1 MREIYM
7 RILKKKGEE
16 KMFFDDYVNHR
27 DVKIRESLFLDYNM
41 DL

>member
-1 MREIYM
+1 M
-7 RILKKKGEE
+7 RILKKEGE